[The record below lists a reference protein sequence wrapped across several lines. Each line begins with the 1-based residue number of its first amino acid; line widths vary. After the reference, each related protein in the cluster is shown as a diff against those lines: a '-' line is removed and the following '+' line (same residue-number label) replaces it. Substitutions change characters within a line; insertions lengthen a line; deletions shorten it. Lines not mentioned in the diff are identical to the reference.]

1 MEVVRSHEG
10 KVALQGLLRVH
21 LRWCHE
27 WRKASAPPGLAEQE
41 LSIFVVLVT
50 VGIRAFCHICN
61 GGKPKPKEKCRG
73 GFGSVSAACAL
84 HTWPWL
90 MRTCAH
96 VPASAATFAQRLDGT
111 REPAELYT
119 TRRYALGAERPRWHR
134 QQYRE
139 LNHRRSGTAV
149 VLM

>member
-73 GFGSVSAACAL
+73 GAAATRSAGRGRGLGWQTHSCFQAGMGEGSVAL
-84 HTWPWL
+84 
-90 MRTCAH
+90 
-96 VPASAATFAQRLDGT
+96 
-111 REPAELYT
+111 
-119 TRRYALGAERPRWHR
+119 AL
-134 QQYRE
+134 
-139 LNHRRSGTAV
+139 
-149 VLM
+149 